1 MEAPLTSEVAVES
14 RLIGLS
20 HPDPA
25 DRFLAATGSSTT

>member
-1 MEAPLTSEVAVES
+1 MEAPLTSEVAVAS